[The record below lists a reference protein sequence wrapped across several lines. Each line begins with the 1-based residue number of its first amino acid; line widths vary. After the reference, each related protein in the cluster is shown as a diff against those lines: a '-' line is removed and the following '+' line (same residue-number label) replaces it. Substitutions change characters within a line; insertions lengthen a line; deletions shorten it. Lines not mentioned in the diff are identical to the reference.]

1 MASIVCSGISK
12 SYGGVSV
19 IENLDLEIPD
29 HEFVVFLGPS
39 GCGKST
45 MLRMIAGL
53 EEVTSGKIAI
63 GSNDVTHKPAGE
75 RGVAMVF
82 QSYALYPHMS
92 VAENITF
99 GLRRQG
105 VARAE
110 IEKRLSEVSGVL
122 GLQPF
127 LDRRPKN
134 LSGGQQQR
142 VAMARAMIKT
152 PRVFLFDEPLS
163 NLDAKLR
170 ERLRTEIRKTHLAL
184 KTTTIF
190 VTHDQLEAMTI
201 ADSIV
206 LMRAGRIEQQG
217 TPDEIFE
224 KPATRFVADF
234 VGSPAMNFCRARIA
248 RNGAAV
254 KAVAESFAFD
264 LPSANFSELAEGREV
279 ELGLPPWRIDRA
291 DAAESNSIGGVV
303 VLVENFGDRGQV
315 IVDVTGA
322 EMSFVTKQFRDLPR
336 GAAVSFAIAPQHIHV
351 FDPVTGQSLRQACAT

>member
-1 MASIVCSGISK
+1 
-12 SYGGVSV
+12 
-19 IENLDLEIPD
+19 
-29 HEFVVFLGPS
+29 
-39 GCGKST
+39 
-45 MLRMIAGL
+45 
-53 EEVTSGKIAI
+53 
-63 GSNDVTHKPAGE
+63 
-75 RGVAMVF
+75 
-82 QSYALYPHMS
+82 MS
-92 VAENITF
+92 VAENFTF

-110 IEKRLSEVSGVL
+110 IERRLREVSDVL

-127 LDRRPKN
+127 LQRRPKN

-201 ADSIV
+201 ADRIV
-206 LMRAGRIEQQG
+206 LMRAGQIEQQG
-217 TPDEIFE
+217 APDEIFE
-224 KPATRFVADF
+224 RPASRFVADF
-234 VGSPAMNFCRARIA
+234 VGSPAMNFCKARIA
-248 RNGAAV
+248 RNGGSV
-254 KAVAESFAFD
+254 RAVAGALALD
-264 LPSANFSELAEGREV
+264 LPAQRFSELADGREV

-291 DAAESNSIGGVV
+291 EDGAVNAMSGAV

-315 IVDVTGA
+315 IVDAGGR

-336 GAAVSFAIAPQHIHV
+336 GANVRFAIEPQHIHV
-351 FDPVTGQSLRQACAT
+351 FDKVTGLSLRQA